1 MSGERRSMSF
11 QAAHSVLRQFPA
23 RWRNAENR
31 REPELALVD
40 DVAVVA
46 GSEPSVVAPV
56 AIAAGPGAAPSCE
69 AARAADLLQAW
80 LGLSTQQR
88 TMLDALVAELVIVS
102 ADVETNVHGLS
113 DRFQNIVAT
122 TCEQSGIV
130 QDLAASVQ
138 TVRID
143 GDTRQ
148 LTDVAAGLG
157 ETLAALIAR
166 ITLMSSRGTTL
177 GHTLDGVLG
186 DLSSVEQSVVEIEKI
201 NRQTNLLALNAKIE
215 AARAGNAG
223 LAFGVVADE
232 VRTLASTINSLSE
245 VIKGQIGTVAEGLRS
260 SHALLAD
267 IATIDMSEESRMAD
281 ARVRMVMRALIDQNT
296 RVADVL
302 RQTGATTQAI
312 TTDVSAAIVAMQ
324 FQDRAKQRIQNVKAM
339 LRAAGAEL
347 ARLGDETGADVAA
360 VAPDRAWVEAAVAGC
375 TLNEVRTRLAQ
386 SLLGIAPAAEPEGAD
401 DLDGIDLF

>member
-1 MSGERRSMSF
+1 MSF
-11 QAAHSVLRQFPA
+11 QAAHQVLRQIPA
-23 RWRNAENR
+23 RWRNADDR
-31 REPELALVD
+31 RKPEIALVH
-40 DVAVVA
+40 VSSATA
-46 GSEPSVVAPV
+46 GSEPSIGSASAMP
-56 AIAAGPGAAPSCE
+56 AEPGAELSGDA
-69 AARAADLLQAW
+69 AQAGARAADLLQAW

-88 TMLDALVAELVIVS
+88 GMLDALIAELVIVS

-130 QDLAASVQ
+130 QDLVASVQ

-143 GDTRQ
+143 GHTLD
-148 LTDVAAGLG
+148 LTEVASGLG

-186 DLSSVEQSVVEIEKI
+186 DLSSVEQSVAEIEKI

-232 VRTLASTINSLSE
+232 VRTLASTINSLSD
-245 VIKGQIGTVAEGLRS
+245 VIKRQIGTVAEGLRS
-260 SHALLAD
+260 SHALLGD

-281 ARVRMVMRALIDQNT
+281 ERVRMVMQALIEQNAQ
-296 RVADVL
+296 VADVL

-347 ARLGDETGADVAA
+347 TRLGDETVIGVDAPAA
-360 VAPDRAWVEAAVAGC
+360 APDQAWVEAAVASC

-386 SLLGIAPAAEPEGAD
+386 SLLGIAPAAEPQVAD